1 MRYTHIALE
10 RASVK
15 KHKDASSTTTVTV
28 TDTQSEE
35 LTAEE
40 ERILRMRSGATLEH
54 EQELGSK
61 LDGVAEAHRA
71 DVAKQLAEM
80 EARIIAALQEEPE
93 LRTDRKKRILKL
105 LKETD

>member
-1 MRYTHIALE
+1 M
-10 RASVK
+10 K

-28 TDTQSEE
+28 TDTNAVE

-40 ERILRMRSGATLEH
+40 ERILRMRSGAALERT
-54 EQELGSK
+54 EELGSK
-61 LDGVAEAHRA
+61 LDGVAEVHRA
-71 DVAKQLAEM
+71 DVAEQLAQM

-105 LKETD
+105 LKFDD

>member
-1 MRYTHIALE
+1 M
-10 RASVK
+10 K
-15 KHKDASSTTTVTV
+15 KHNDTSSTTTVTV
-28 TDTQSEE
+28 TDTSSED

-40 ERILRMRSGATLEH
+40 ERILRMRSGASLEH
-54 EQELGSK
+54 NEELGSK

-80 EARIIAALQEEPE
+80 EARIIAALHEEPE
-93 LRTDRKKRILKL
+93 LRTDRKKRILQL